1 MTGPPW
7 LSARSLKF
15 DYLISKQPRVRS
27 VCARALPKLLLVG
40 LQHLT
45 VGWEISQADA
55 KSTAGD
61 HPFVDWL
68 VATVKLADQ
77 SSKLA
82 DQSSLLRS
90 FDCQSFDPLTYAS
103 PTPTPTSSSP
113 LAHSSGGL
121 VAIGTRAR

>member
-61 HPFVDWL
+61 HPFVGWL

-77 SSKLA
+77 SS
-82 DQSSLLRS
+82 LLCS